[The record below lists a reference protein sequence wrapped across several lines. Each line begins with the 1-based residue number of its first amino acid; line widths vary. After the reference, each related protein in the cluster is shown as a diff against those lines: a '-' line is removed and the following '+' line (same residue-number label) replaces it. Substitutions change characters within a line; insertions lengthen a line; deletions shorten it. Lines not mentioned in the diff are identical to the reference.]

1 MYNPPRLI
9 VLAPF
14 TCSLK
19 YAAIALLSSS
29 LTSPPPFGPV
39 LAEGGRILR
48 VNDPALSPRLG
59 FRFVPLVKS
68 KASFGRMHER
78 PACRYNGDGLTWSV
92 ISRVS

>member
-1 MYNPPRLI
+1 MYTPPRLI

-29 LTSPPPFGPV
+29 LSSQPFGPV
-39 LAEGGRILR
+39 LAEDGRILR
-48 VNDPALSPRLG
+48 VDDPAHSPRLG

-68 KASFGRMHER
+68 KGSFDRMHER
-78 PACRYNGDGLTWSV
+78 PACRYHRGGLTWSV